1 MREKA
6 TEHEH
11 GLENYF
17 GLHSLHRGHYGCG
30 VFGEV
35 AVISRIEC
43 CCIGERFHRKEMSI

>member
-17 GLHSLHRGHYGCG
+17 GLHSLHRDHNGCG
-30 VFGEV
+30 VPGEV
-35 AVISRIEC
+35 AALSC
-43 CCIGERFHRKEMSI
+43 MGELAFFDFHRKEMSI